1 MKKLFLLTLLISLFT
16 PVWAD
21 MMPLPKADFLLIYNT
36 EAKPLL
42 DPLHSEQI
50 QCKDALCMEQ
60 KPLGAYGSQRLICG
74 GGACTATAYRFEPY
88 QRLVLAFTDGSVRE
102 SNIFAQPKN
111 FDTRFAVYVE
121 KDRLIVENTDY
132 KKGFL
137 EGIRYEIWGA
147 LFITLLLELLAAF
160 AYLIYTQKSFT
171 ILYSVAGA
179 HIVTTL
185 FMWTVLARF
194 ITGIFLLWLFCFL
207 AEALCVWV
215 VNRKQLSFTQ
225 ALQLSC
231 AMNVTAYSLGMI
243 FAFIF
248 A

>member
-1 MKKLFLLTLLISLFT
+1 MKKLLLLTVFCTLFT

-36 EAKPLL
+36 EEKPLL

-50 QCKDALCMEQ
+50 QCKDGLCLEQ
-60 KPLGAYGSQRLICG
+60 KPLGWYGAQKLVCG

-88 QRLVLAFTDGSVRE
+88 QKLVLAFSDGSIRE

-137 EGIRYEIWGA
+137 EGIRHEIWGA
-147 LFITLLLELLAAF
+147 LFITLVLELLAAF
-160 AYLIYTQKSFT
+160 AYLFYTQKSFT
-171 ILYSVAGA
+171 VLYSVAVA
-179 HIVTTL
+179 NVLTTL
-185 FMWTVLARF
+185 FMWTILARF
-194 ITGIFLLWLFCFL
+194 ITGLFLLWFFCFF
-207 AEALCVWV
+207 AEALCIWAM
-215 VNRKQLSFTQ
+215 NRKQLSFTQ

-231 AMNVTAYSLGMI
+231 TMNVTGYSLGMI